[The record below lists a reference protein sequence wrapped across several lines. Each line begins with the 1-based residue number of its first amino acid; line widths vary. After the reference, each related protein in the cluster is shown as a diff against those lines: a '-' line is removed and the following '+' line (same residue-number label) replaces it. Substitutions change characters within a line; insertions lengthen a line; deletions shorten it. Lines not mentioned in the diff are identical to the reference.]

1 MLDVLLR
8 CSLSNLEWALL
19 TLCPYHT
26 AAAASAKSL
35 QSCPTLQ
42 PTRLLHPWDFPGKVL
57 EWGAIAF
64 SASSHY
70 LTVKNEIA
78 FADQKGRQEK
88 SGVTC
93 VVGGV
98 GTGPTSASTCE
109 AHCSFDS
116 CCDEPMYIRLGAPPL
131 IPEAVLVVL
140 AGLWGLALRWNCQHV
155 QKLRGSQD
163 L

>member
-1 MLDVLLR
+1 MDSVNFV
-8 CSLSNLEWALL
+8 SL
-19 TLCPYHT
+19 
-26 AAAASAKSL
+26 
-35 QSCPTLQ
+35 
-42 PTRLLHPWDFPGKVL
+42 
-57 EWGAIAF
+57 
-64 SASSHY
+64 SHY

-78 FADQKGRQEK
+78 LLTRKEDRKTEK

-93 VVGGV
+93 EVGGM
-98 GTGPTSASTCE
+98 GTGPTSAFTFE

-116 CCDEPMYIRLGAPPL
+116 CCDEPMYIRLGAPAL
-131 IPEAVLVVL
+131 IPEAVPVVL

>member
-64 SASSHY
+64 SALSHY

-78 FADQKGRQEK
+78 LLTRKEDRKSLGLPVWLEVWEQGRPQRPPVK
-88 SGVTC
+88 PIAALIPAVMSPC
-93 VVGGV
+93 
-98 GTGPTSASTCE
+98 TSAW
-109 AHCSFDS
+109 
-116 CCDEPMYIRLGAPPL
+116 
-131 IPEAVLVVL
+131 VL
-140 AGLWGLALRWNCQHV
+140 HP
-155 QKLRGSQD
+155 
-163 L
+163 